1 MNPNTKRIDASFII
15 NEYGHLYEKSGQGMN
30 RIKRALI
37 QKAETLEKYA
47 HHIGIEDDIYKMAT
61 DRFKSVIQPFRVQFE
76 PKGGV
81 DFVPNSI
88 TLQRIK
94 IDLPFYPDDITEN
107 WLGFLEGDG
116 VKREEWPITRY
127 MIEVYLK
134 QQIDY
139 DREMNA
145 VYKGVRNDTGNGPSD
160 CMDGIRKKLIDG
172 ANNANN
178 PINVIEGIQ
187 PLDETTCF
195 EQIESFSKKINPIYQ
210 KQPIIICV
218 APEFERAFLEN
229 KRSNGFYFI
238 HSPEEI
244 NNKVDFTKQI
254 IMGLPSMSGTKD
266 MFAYKDGNLL
276 WLTRK
281 DKFNFDLQKEDRM
294 VKVLGD
300 WREAVGFGVNKEVW
314 VTKETVTDQTSGEG
328 QDGEGQDG
336 ESQQETIVVHDINVE
351 AIDPEESDV
360 TKNSANLSGTI
371 NGDTTGATIKVAY
384 GTTAALGEEADA
396 TLNNGSVSAALTSLT
411 ASTTYHWR
419 IEVTKGNNKYVSATK
434 TFTTD
439 DE

>member
-1 MNPNTKRIDASFII
+1 MPEQRTIDASFIRD
-15 NEYGHLYEKSGQGMN
+15 EYGHIYENSGQGMD

-37 QKAETLEKYA
+37 QKAETDKYA
-47 HHIGIEDDIYKMAT
+47 HHIRITDDIYKMAN
-61 DRFKSVIQPFRVQFE
+61 DKFKSVLQPFRVRFE
-76 PKGGV
+76 PQGGV
-81 DFVPNSI
+81 QFFPNKI
-88 TLQRIK
+88 ELQHIK
-94 IDLPFYPDDITEN
+94 IDLSFFPDDIIES
-107 WLGFLEGDG
+107 WLGFLEGEG
-116 VKREEWPITRY
+116 VKREQWPITKY

-139 DREMNA
+139 DREMYA
-145 VYKGVRNDTGNGPSD
+145 IYKGKRNDNGNGPSD
-160 CMDGIRKKLIDG
+160 CMDGIKIKLKEG
-172 ANNANN
+172 ANNTNN
-178 PINVIEGIQ
+178 PVNIIESVGL
-187 PLDETTCF
+187 LDETTCF
-195 EQIESFSKKINPIYQ
+195 EQVEAFSKKIKSIYQ
-210 KQPIIICV
+210 KRPIIICV

-229 KRSNGFYFI
+229 KRNNNFYFI
-238 HSPEEI
+238 NGPEEI

-254 IMGLPSMSGTKD
+254 VMGLPSMSETKD
-266 MFAYKDGNLL
+266 MFAFTDGNLL
-276 WLTRK
+276 RITRK
-281 DKFNFDLQKEDRM
+281 DKFNFDLQKQDRE
-294 VKVLGD
+294 VKILSD
-300 WREAVGFGVNKEVW
+300 FREAVGFGVNSEVW
-314 VTKETVTDQTSGEG
+314 VTEETVTDQTSGEG
-328 QDGEGQDG
+328 QDGEVQDG

-371 NGDTTGATIKVAY
+371 NGDTTDATIKVAY